1 MRKELTTPPGRYRE
15 CTAEYHSEHCPCIKC
30 VRTDC
35 GSCGATNE
43 DHFQPRCI
51 MKVWG
56 NSEALRNPKNI
67 QWLSYECH
75 ALKDRSTKKRLYFL
89 KKTLRHGTTLEE
101 YRRLL
106 RDSEDLVFKE

>member
-43 DHFQPRCI
+43 DHFTPRCL
-51 MKVWG
+51 MKRIHQHIPDRE
-56 NSEALRNPKNI
+56 NL
-67 QWLSYECH
+67 QWLSLECH
-75 ALKDRSTKKRLYFL
+75 ALKDRSTPKL
-89 KKTLRHGTTLEE
+89 KYHYKFRTLDD
-101 YRRLL
+101 L
-106 RDSEDLVFKE
+106 REFRNKYDLILKGGEK